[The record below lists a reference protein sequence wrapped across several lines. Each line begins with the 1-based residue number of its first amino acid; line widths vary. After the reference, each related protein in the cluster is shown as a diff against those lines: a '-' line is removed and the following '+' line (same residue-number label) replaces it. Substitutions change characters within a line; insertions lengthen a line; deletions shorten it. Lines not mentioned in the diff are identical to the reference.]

1 MPQVSR
7 RGDLAQE
14 ALRPQGGGQLGT
26 QDLHGDFSA
35 VLEILGLVDCGH
47 AALSQLPLDAVAI
60 GEGGAEAVQL
70 VGRHG
75 EWERV
80 SGVRDQV
87 SGNRPLR
94 PFGMSC

>member
-35 VLEILGLVDCGH
+35 VLEILGLVDRGH
-47 AALSQLPLDAVAI
+47 AALSQFPLDAVAI
-60 GEGGAEAVQL
+60 GEGGL
-70 VGRHG
+70 KPRRGCRTG
-75 EWERV
+75 
-80 SGVRDQV
+80 SG
-87 SGNRPLR
+87 SAGWLELEE
-94 PFGMSC
+94 